1 MESYVLTGKLNSLKK
16 LSTCTWI
23 MMHDFVRGK
32 HKNCSIVGVIE
43 ILGGRNLCLG
53 GPLTISN
60 PVLCRVNTYVCV
72 LYCRLASVCT

>member
-43 ILGGRNLCLG
+43 ILGGR
-53 GPLTISN
+53 SF
-60 PVLCRVNTYVCV
+60 V
-72 LYCRLASVCT
+72 